1 MKTNQV
7 LRIIC
12 IFIGIYYFIQFLF
25 GLTGVGMFFSLKDN
39 EYISREAQIFWGI
52 ISLFIML
59 FVGIVF
65 FFGNRSIVRLIELCT
80 NINSNNLENPSNFSP
95 NLSIYIIIVGL
106 FYFVNSLT
114 TIVSMFPEIL
124 SMDTSFVS
132 NWYWWNQ
139 TGSGIVGLIISIF
152 FIFKSDTIESFITS
166 RMSNNSHDK
175 F

>member
-65 FFGNRSIVRLIELCT
+65 FFGNRSIVRLIEFYT
-80 NINSNNLENPSNFSP
+80 NIHNDNLENSLNKPP

-114 TIVSMFPEIL
+114 TIVSMFPR
-124 SMDTSFVS
+124 DFV
-132 NWYWWNQ
+132 NGY
-139 TGSGIVGLIISIF
+139 IVCFKLVLVEPDWLGYCWPYYFNIF
-152 FIFKSDTIESFITS
+152 HFQK
-166 RMSNNSHDK
+166 
-175 F
+175 